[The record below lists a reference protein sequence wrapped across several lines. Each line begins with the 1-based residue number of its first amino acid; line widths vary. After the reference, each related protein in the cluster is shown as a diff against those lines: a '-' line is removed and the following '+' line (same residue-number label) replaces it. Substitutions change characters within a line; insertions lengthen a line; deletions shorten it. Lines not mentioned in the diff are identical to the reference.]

1 MFGGPKNYHGR
12 DMKTVHKGLNITSAE
27 FDQSWKYME
36 EALHYAKVKKEL
48 WDEVKT
54 IFYSYKDDVVTA

>member
-1 MFGGPKNYHGR
+1 
-12 DMKTVHKGLNITSAE
+12 MKTVHKGLNITSAE